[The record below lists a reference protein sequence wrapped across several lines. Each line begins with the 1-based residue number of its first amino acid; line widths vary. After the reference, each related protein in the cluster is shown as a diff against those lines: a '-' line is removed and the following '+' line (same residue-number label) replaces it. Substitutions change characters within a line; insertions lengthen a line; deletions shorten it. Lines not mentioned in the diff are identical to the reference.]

1 MPIARSPIP
10 TAQCPQ
16 CPSPNAQVE
25 VPWFDRVMADIGDEQ
40 SIAQS
45 LSTFSAHVARM
56 KAIMEAATP
65 DSYATEGSNPG
76 LADPRQVF
84 YSYF

>member
-1 MPIARSPIP
+1 MPDAQCQMPDAQCLMP
-10 TAQCPQ
+10 DAQCPL
-16 CPSPNAQVE
+16 PYAQVE

-56 KAIMEAATP
+56 KVRGWT
-65 DSYATEGSNPG
+65 
-76 LADPRQVF
+76 L
-84 YSYF
+84 

>member
-1 MPIARSPIP
+1 MPNAQCLMPD
-10 TAQCPQ
+10 AQCPL
-16 CPSPNAQVE
+16 PYAQVE

-56 KAIMEAATP
+56 KVR
-65 DSYATEGSNPG
+65 G
-76 LADPRQVF
+76 
-84 YSYF
+84 